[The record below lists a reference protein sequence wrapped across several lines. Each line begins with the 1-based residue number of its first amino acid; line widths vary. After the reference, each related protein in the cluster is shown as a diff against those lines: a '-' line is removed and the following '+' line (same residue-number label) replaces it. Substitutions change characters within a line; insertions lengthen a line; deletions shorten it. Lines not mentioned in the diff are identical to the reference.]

1 MYYRFKTF
9 CCLMVMLS
17 AEMVE
22 ASDPQRYDVTIKVKE
37 LENVQQTLKD
47 VATLIKLKELAPV
60 DPFALVAR
68 AQSDQERF
76 YKVLRSFGYYQ
87 ARIRIQI
94 AGFALDDSALFAA
107 LERTSGDQVVNVD
120 VSVEPGPLYHLRKI
134 DIQGNLPETFES
146 QLGLSEGAPALA
158 NDVLAA
164 REKLLHALQAEGY
177 AQAKVDTPIAFKVP
191 NAAQLDIVYPVESGA
206 RLNLGTINFQGLTR
220 VNESFVRQRLLVKPG
235 DRFDPI
241 QIEKNRRDLASLG
254 IFSSVQAK
262 TQETLDANQNLV
274 LDYRVVERPPR
285 ALNVGASFYTDLG
298 GSLSVTWQH
307 RNLFGNAEQL
317 NLTGAITQLAGNSTI
332 GIGYNLAASFIKPDY
347 WQREQSLQTNLRVF
361 KQHLIAY
368 DQIGA
373 MGDVMLQRKLAQ
385 HWSASLG
392 LAGERSQIT
401 QDQETHHYTLLN
413 VPILVKYDSS
423 NSLMEPTA
431 GIRAAL
437 TVTPTKPLA
446 GQSTS
451 LFLQTQLSASTYF
464 DFTDSGRS
472 VLALRG
478 LVVDNQGVG
487 REGLPPDKRAYAG
500 GSATVR
506 GYSYQSIG
514 PRFSD
519 NKPKGGSAMSAA
531 TLEFRQRFLENWGMV
546 GFVDVGQ
553 VSENGPPFA
562 SPWRLGVGT
571 GVRYYTSFGPIRVD
585 LGLPVNPQ
593 PDSGSFELYVSLGQA
608 F

>member
-1 MYYRFKTF
+1 MI
-9 CCLMVMLS
+9 S
-17 AEMVE
+17 AGMVE
-22 ASDPQRYDVTIKVKE
+22 AADPQRYNVNIKVKD
-37 LENVQQTLKD
+37 LDNVQQTLKE

-76 YKVLRSFGYYQ
+76 DKVLRSFGYYQ
-87 ARIRIQI
+87 SRIRIQI
-94 AGFALDDSALFAA
+94 AGLPLDDSTLFTV
-107 LERTSGDQVVNVD
+107 LEKTSAEQAVNVD
-120 VSVEPGPLYHLRKI
+120 VSVEPGPLFHLRKI
-134 DIQGNLPETFES
+134 DVQGNLPEAFKS
-146 QLGLSEGAPALA
+146 QLGLVEGAPALA

-164 REKLLHALQAEGY
+164 REKLLQALQTDGY
-177 AQAKVDTPIAFKVP
+177 AQAKVETPIAFLVP
-191 NAAQLDIVYPVESGA
+191 DAAQLDIVYHVESGA
-206 RLNLGTINFQGLTR
+206 RLDLGAINFKGLTR
-220 VNESFVRQRLLVKPG
+220 VNESFVRQRLQVKPG

-241 QIEKNRRDLASLG
+241 QIEKNRLDLASLG

-262 TQETLDANQNLV
+262 TEEMLDANQRLV

-298 GSLSVTWQH
+298 GSLSVAWQH
-307 RNLFGNAEQL
+307 RNLLGNAEQL

-332 GIGYNLAASFIKPDY
+332 GIGYNLAAAFIKPDF

-373 MGDVMLQRKLAQ
+373 MGDIMLQRKLAQ
-385 HWSASLG
+385 HWSASFG

-401 QDQETHHYTLLN
+401 QDEETHNYTLLS
-413 VPILVKYDSS
+413 VPLLVKYDSS
-423 NSLMEPTA
+423 NNLMEPTA

-437 TVTPTKPLA
+437 TLTPTKPIA

-451 LFLQTQLSASTYF
+451 IFLQTQLSASTYF
-464 DFTDSGRS
+464 DFTDSGQS

-487 REGLPPDKRAYAG
+487 RDGLPPDKRAYAG

-531 TLEFRQRFLENWGMV
+531 TIEFRQRFLENWGMV
-546 GFVDVGQ
+546 GFVDAGQ
-553 VSENGPPFA
+553 VSESGPPFT
-562 SPWRLGVGT
+562 SPWRLGAGA